1 MCWAYKHIVHAMTS
15 RFGWQTKPNKVR
27 KRVWK
32 RTVEK
37 VKLGRKKNDVQKWKM
52 FWKSFQANLIQRNI
66 KMIMFV
72 LISLWQ
78 QRALASCDKSNYNR
92 YKSIDPIGWLCETK
106 SGQIYYDEVLGQR
119 TKPNCFLQ
127 FWSKWSSLVQI
138 WYKFVTKC
146 IKITHVCINFF
157 LL

>member
-72 LISLWQ
+72 LISLWK

-119 TKPNCFLQ
+119 TKPNCFQQ
-127 FWSKWSSLVQI
+127 FSTILIKMIKFGANLVQI
-138 WYKFVTKC
+138 CHKMYQNYPC
-146 IKITHVCINFF
+146 
-157 LL
+157 LY